1 MKQNGGTF
9 SSRLGMITALLPDA
23 GTNSVTPAATG
34 GSMAN
39 EDLMYFSASTIKW
52 EGLQG
57 IVYTA
62 RQII

>member
-1 MKQNGGTF
+1 
-9 SSRLGMITALLPDA
+9 MITALLPDA